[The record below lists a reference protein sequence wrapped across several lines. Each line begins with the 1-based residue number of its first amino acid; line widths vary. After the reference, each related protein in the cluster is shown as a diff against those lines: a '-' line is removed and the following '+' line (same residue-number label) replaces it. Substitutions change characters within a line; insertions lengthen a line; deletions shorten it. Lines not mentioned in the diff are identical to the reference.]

1 MTSCTGGEN
10 ETTAQE
16 HRGVGRVGIETSQH
30 HEAGHPD
37 RKSRKPEKYT
47 TGLRVATPTIGERRR
62 KRRRDKM
69 YVNKG
74 IKL

>member
-1 MTSCTGGEN
+1 MTSCTGREN

-30 HEAGHPD
+30 HEAGHSD

-47 TGLRVATPTIGERRR
+47 TGLRVDNRQEKKKEK
-62 KRRRDKM
+62 KR
-69 YVNKG
+69 
-74 IKL
+74 